1 MDKAEMQNNKNE
13 RSDQAAKIGTVV
25 ILGVAGYI
33 LLFGFVMLVFA
44 VSGSDA
50 WYSIYAPLIA
60 IPGILLGPL
69 VFLLRS
75 KSKSGSL
82 K

>member
-1 MDKAEMQNNKNE
+1 MDMTEMQNNKSQ

-33 LLFGFVMLVFA
+33 LLFGLVMLILA

-60 IPGILLGPL
+60 IPGIVLGPL

-75 KSKSGSL
+75 KNRTV
-82 K
+82 

>member
-1 MDKAEMQNNKNE
+1 MDKTEMQNNKSQ

-33 LLFGFVMLVFA
+33 LLFGLVMLILA

-60 IPGILLGPL
+60 IPGIVLGPL

-75 KSKSGSL
+75 KNRTV
-82 K
+82 